1 MNERDAWQAAEER
14 AGEGLGIVQ
23 RITEALEAAFGPW
36 LDKIIALFDELSA
49 NAPAYRPPTRARQ
62 AEPWELRG
70 QAASLNAVPAWQRCP
85 HRHWNRESRDRW
97 QRERVA

>member
-14 AGEGLGIVQ
+14 ARELLRIAQSIV
-23 RITEALEAAFGPW
+23 EAFEAAFGPW

-49 NAPAYRPPTRARQ
+49 NAPVYRPPTRPRQ
-62 AEPWELRG
+62 AQPWELRS
-70 QAASLNAVPAWQRCP
+70 QVPSLASTPAWQRCP
-85 HRHWNRESRDRW
+85 QRHWGREGKDRW